1 MVGEAVGFAACFPP
15 DGLAC
20 GTRLRLRLVDGAP
33 ASGCCNCQSNWRASV
48 GTVLPYVLEKRRM
61 SDQSLDCSSF
71 VIEGEIVRRLEEER
85 ARLRMEAG
93 LQVRHFQRPEERPFT
108 ADERDKVTIL
118 FGGLTWKHEA
128 FIRAVFQNCGYR
140 CEALSAPDL
149 SAFRLGKEFGNNGQ
163 CNPAYFTIGNLIQF
177 LQKLEA
183 RGLTRQEIIDQYVFF
198 TAGSCGP
205 CRFGMYEA
213 EYRYALKNA
222 GFGGFRI
229 LLFQQADGI
238 KASAGEAGLRFS
250 ADFGLGA
257 LNALQLGDVVSDI
270 VYQVRPYET
279 TPGETDRVF
288 RLAVDRLSKVL
299 AERNA
304 FEFKRDAPA
313 WMVRMAARKPLL
325 GKVGNG
331 LMKTYDHLY
340 GKELLDALHQFH
352 DSMDAIEVDR
362 TRVKPVVK
370 INGEFWA
377 QITEGDGNFNMFTF
391 LEREGAQVVV
401 EPISTWVGYMMHAA
415 TETARAHKP
424 VQAPY
429 PNAAWWEFSHRLANE
444 MKFRKKWLALKA
456 GDLLWNHFYERV
468 IRHSGGLT
476 HKLVS
481 QKELARLAH
490 PFYHQLARG
499 GEGHLEVGKSVYY
512 TVHRLCHMVLGLK
525 PFGCMPSSQSDGV
538 HSAVV
543 NHYREMIFLPI
554 ETSGEGEV
562 NAHSR
567 VQMALAEAKLRAR
580 AEFENVLRRTGKRL
594 DDIHDFV
601 ADHAELRR
609 AMYHVPQQDGI
620 AGTAAQFVAHVS
632 DLMDSYGCRRKRASA
647 PVLSES
653 TAA

>member
-1 MVGEAVGFAACFPP
+1 MA
-15 DGLAC
+15 
-20 GTRLRLRLVDGAP
+20 
-33 ASGCCNCQSNWRASV
+33 
-48 GTVLPYVLEKRRM
+48 
-61 SDQSLDCSSF
+61 DQSTVCSSCA
-71 VIEGEIVRRLEEER
+71 VEAEILRRLEEER
-85 ARLRMEAG
+85 TRLRMEAG
-93 LQVRHFQRPEERPFT
+93 LRVSHFRRPEERPFT
-108 ADERDKVTIL
+108 AAERDKVTIL

-128 FIRAVFQNCGYR
+128 FIRAIFQNCGYR
-140 CEALSAPDL
+140 CEELPAPDL
-149 SAFRLGKEFGNNGQ
+149 AAFQLGKEFGNNGQ
-163 CNPAYFTIGNLIQF
+163 CNPAYFTIGNLIRF
-177 LQKLEA
+177 LNKLKA
-183 RGLTRQEIIDQYVFF
+183 KGLTRQEIIDRYVFF

-229 LLFQQADGI
+229 LLFQQTDGI
-238 KASAGEAGLRFS
+238 KASAGEAGLQFS
-250 ADFGLGA
+250 GDFGLGA
-257 LNALQLGDVVSDI
+257 VNALQVGDIVSDT

-279 TPGETDRVF
+279 TPGETDRVLQ
-288 RLAVDRLSKVL
+288 LAVERLGKLL
-299 AERNA
+299 AGRKA
-304 FEFKRDAPA
+304 YEFKRDAPE
-313 WMVRMAARKPLL
+313 WMVRIAARKPML
-325 GKVGNG
+325 GKVANG

-340 GKELLDALHQFH
+340 GKELLDGLHEFH
-352 DSMDAIEVDR
+352 DSMNAIEVDR

-401 EPISTWVGYMMHAA
+401 EPISTWVAYMMHAA
-415 TETARAHKP
+415 IETARAHQP
-424 VQAPY
+424 VTAPY
-429 PNAAWWEFSHRLANE
+429 PNAAWWEFRHRLANE
-444 MKFRKKWLALKA
+444 MKFRKKWLALKT
-456 GDLLWNHFYERV
+456 GDWLWNRLYERV
-468 IRHSGGLT
+468 IRHTGGLT

-512 TVHRLCHMVLGLK
+512 TSHRLCHMVLGLK

-543 NHYREMIFLPI
+543 NRYRDMIFLPI

-580 AEFENVLRRTGKRL
+580 AEFEDVLKRTGKRL

-601 ADHAELRR
+601 ADHPELRR
-609 AMYHVPQQDGI
+609 AMYSVPQRTGI

-632 DLMDSYGCRRKRASA
+632 DLMDSRSYRRKRTPA

-653 TAA
+653 PAA